1 MWRSLPQILRFCLT
15 ASTPGDVA
23 FKLAVLVILSPVIVV
38 LCVVDGVYEKVVRR

>member
-23 FKLAVLVILSPVIVV
+23 FKLCVLVILAPVIVA
-38 LCVVDGVYEKVVRR
+38 LCVADVVFEAVRR